1 MTDRR
6 SYRQYCG
13 LAKALDVIG
22 ERWTLLVIRNLLI
35 GPQRYSDLLAHLPG
49 ITTNLLAKRLKD
61 LVDAGILEKRT
72 LPPPAASSVYALTAR
87 GWALEPA
94 IHALGSW
101 GMAQMG
107 PPASTDHID
116 IGWAMVSFKRLYR
129 GGDDQI
135 VEVSVDGRVF
145 CLHLRPDYLDVREQ
159 TGPPGVLRV
168 WAQRQA
174 LVMVLRG
181 AVPAHEAIDSG
192 AMGYEGSAAA
202 FERFICSFRSG
213 DTRP

>member
-1 MTDRR
+1 MVDRR

-13 LAKALDVIG
+13 LAKALDIVG

-49 ITTNLLAKRLKD
+49 ITTNLLAKRLKN
-61 LVDAGILEKRT
+61 LGDAGIIEKQT
-72 LPPPAASSVYALTAR
+72 LPPPAGSSVYALTAR

-101 GMAQMG
+101 GMAHMG
-107 PPASTDHID
+107 PPASDDHID

-129 GGDDQI
+129 GGEDQL
-135 VEVSVDGRVF
+135 VEVAVDGRVF
-145 CLHLRPDYLDVREQ
+145 CLHLGPDYLDVREQ
-159 TGPPGVLRV
+159 PGPPGVLRIE
-168 WAQRQA
+168 AERQA
-174 LVMVLRG
+174 LVLVLRG
-181 AVPAHEAIDSG
+181 AMPARQALESG
-192 AMGYEGSAAA
+192 AMRYQGPDAA
-202 FERFICSFRSG
+202 FARFMGSFRSA